1 MVKFD
6 RYIGIDCGR
15 GGAIAHIS
23 QGSIAKTVSMPET
36 VDDLNAFFI
45 YLKSISENPI
55 ACVEKVSLWRGDAVA
70 GKAFGIEKLTRN
82 LNEITTLL
90 RVTKIPYIMVLPI
103 QWQAYLKLSGRRNE
117 KYDDRKRRFKRVA
130 AMHFPGV
137 PVTLTNCDALLIME
151 FLAFKMQREPE
162 WVTKKI
168 PDSIIKTL
176 EL

>member
-1 MVKFD
+1 
-6 RYIGIDCGR
+6 
-15 GGAIAHIS
+15 
-23 QGSIAKTVSMPET
+23 MPET
-36 VDDLNAFFI
+36 VDELNEFFK
-45 YLKSISENPI
+45 YLRSISENPI
-55 ACVEKVSLWRGDAVA
+55 ACVEKVSLWRGDANA

-103 QWQAYLKLSGRRNE
+103 QWQAYLKLSGHRGE
-117 KYDDRKRRFKRVA
+117 KYDDRKRRFKRIA
-130 AMHFPGV
+130 TMHFPGI
-137 PVTLTNCDALLIME
+137 PITLTNCDALLIME
-151 FLAFKMQREPE
+151 FLAFKMQREPD